1 MFKHVLIATDGSEL
15 SDQAAAQGLELAKV
29 LNAKV
34 TVVTVTESWAA
45 AVPVEMV
52 LALPQAEYDKTAAKR
67 AALILSAVTDT
78 AKKMNLSFSTV
89 HVKDQFPAEGILAT
103 ARDNGCDLVVMAS
116 HGRRG
121 LAKLLLGSEA
131 TKVLTLG
138 ALPVLICR

>member
-15 SDQAAAQGLELAKV
+15 ADQAAAQGFELAKV

-45 AVPVEMV
+45 AVPGEMV

-78 AKKMNLSFSTV
+78 AKKMDLSLSTV
-89 HVKDQFPAEGILAT
+89 HVKNQFPAEGILAT
-103 ARDNGCDLVVMAS
+103 AKDNGCDLVIMAS